1 MRGFVDLWELNN
13 INPNYMQINIKAT
26 NIELTPEIKDYVQEK
41 MDMLEKYLGSVQ
53 VLNCDVEVGM
63 SVGNQQS
70 GKIYRTEANL
80 VVPGDLLRVEKTEK
94 DLFKAIDKVKDHLT
108 RSIRRYKEK
117 RIDRD
122 RKAEKKIKE

>member
-1 MRGFVDLWELNN
+1 
-13 INPNYMQINIKAT
+13 MQIKIKAT

-41 MDMLEKYLGSVQ
+41 MDMLEKYLGNVQ

-70 GKIYRTEANL
+70 GKIYRAEANL
-80 VVPGDLLRVEKTEK
+80 NVPGDLLRVEKTEK

-117 RIDRD
+117 RIDRG
-122 RKAEKKIKE
+122 RKAEQNFKE

>member
-1 MRGFVDLWELNN
+1 
-13 INPNYMQINIKAT
+13 MQIKIKAT

-41 MDMLEKYLGSVQ
+41 MDMLEKYLGNVQ

-70 GKIYRTEANL
+70 GKIYRAEANL
-80 VVPGDLLRVEKTEK
+80 NVPGDLLRVEKTEK

-117 RIDRD
+117 RIDRG
-122 RKAEKKIKE
+122 RKAEQNF